1 MMLTCIIEFVIV
13 KDWDQNQIASYQ
25 EHLTP
30 LYNNTQQYCPRLNP
44 SAFKDPTNFYGN
56 NVEYSSSFICILT
69 GFLGILYQRVNYKG

>member
-1 MMLTCIIEFVIV
+1 MMLTCIIEYFIV
-13 KDWDQNQIASYQ
+13 KSKDRLKIEGYQNY
-25 EHLTP
+25 LTP

-44 SAFKDPTNFYGN
+44 SKFKDSTNFLGN